1 MNGHFIVN
9 LFKSVAATV
18 VFVVFFF
25 FSIVMFLISR
35 PVSAILFLVMGA
47 VFGYVALINGMAVN
61 VDENGIS
68 KSLFGFVTMK
78 FNWED
83 VAEIGVCGTKVFN
96 KNHKDRV
103 GTLYVYISPSLLSEQ
118 DRFEMILK
126 WPPKDKIYFVFKQKH
141 LELIQMVSG
150 LKTEVYNTGD
160 LTV

>member
-9 LFKSVAATV
+9 FFKSAAATV

-35 PVSAILFLVMGA
+35 PVSAILFLVIGA
-47 VFGYVALINGMAVN
+47 VFGYVALINGMTVN

-96 KNHKDRV
+96 KN
-103 GTLYVYISPSLLSEQ
+103 TI
-118 DRFEMILK
+118 
-126 WPPKDKIYFVFKQKH
+126 KI
-141 LELIQMVSG
+141 
-150 LKTEVYNTGD
+150 
-160 LTV
+160 